1 VSIGQFA
8 LQQAVYSTLSSDNE
22 LTSTL
27 GAGVYDDVPQGSS
40 FPFVQLGDDGAT
52 DYSTVDLV
60 GSETTVNIHV
70 WSQGHGSKETKD
82 IMDRIHTLLHDA
94 SISVTGYNLINNR
107 FEFSDVL
114 RDPDGITRHGVMR
127 LRAVMLG
134 TN

>member
-1 VSIGQFA
+1 MSIGQFA
-8 LQQAVYSTLSSDNE
+8 LQQAVYTTLSGDSQ

-27 GAGVYDDVPQGSS
+27 GAGVYDDVPQGSAY
-40 FPFVQLGDDGAT
+40 PFVTLGDDGAI

-60 GSETTVNIHV
+60 GSQTALNIHV
-70 WSQGHGSKETKD
+70 WSQSYGSRETKD